1 MGRKTRSVKVGKVQ
15 QRPVTV
21 NASVSARNLTSDK
34 LAAVIL
40 GCSHETYDECH
51 SKQIFGLPAFH
62 ISYVRNIVPGM
73 LLFLF
78 NYTDRRLHGIYEATS
93 HGQMNINPF
102 GWTTHGSKTTPFPA
116 QVRFGIRM
124 KCRALLEEQF
134 GKIILSNYYTPTR
147 FWFELD
153 QKQTNALVSLF
164 ESVQVTTSV
173 VRSVPSNIPFV
184 TCPVPSPTEVPV
196 KGSKWTDLFKPK
208 GDCSKNSEYG
218 DSQHSLEVDFNSN
231 QLHGEECAAPK
242 WSGDSD
248 LKSNSHSTKTSND
261 GFSQCSSEVDLNSD
275 QVHGVEWPSVDGQKS
290 SPPDVE
296 KLSSADEEK
305 CLSDASAA
313 HSFERVRK
321 SWEDMVYEDD
331 STHQDQFE
339 MEPTS
344 SDSAGSLDEQ
354 KQVFGDLLG
363 KEALDPEKER
373 VFLKLK
379 QLSDDKNY
387 LSSRRNEFVDM
398 VIPSKINGA
407 FLRDERI
414 MNDTFLND
422 EGFSE
427 KPISEGK
434 NEDTTTVNSS
444 GLDHVLSQLSE
455 EMKELKASSM
465 EQLQKINVLEK
476 KLSDSD
482 TEIQQLKG
490 QVKYMES
497 KLVPSMLSATDLMGK
512 LVFVMGGYDGVSW
525 LSTLNFYSPLR
536 DIIGQLMPMNCT
548 QSYAS
553 AVLLDGR
560 IYNLGGGN
568 GNVQGGSWYDTVECY
583 DCFSDK
589 WTTCPSLSQR
599 KGCLASA
606 TLFGKIFAVGGG
618 NGVTCFPDVEV
629 FDPIMGKWTFNQP
642 MLQKRL
648 SPAAV
653 DFNGTLYVV
662 GGYDGNSYL
671 SSVEQFDPREGHW
684 SRLPAMKCCR
694 GSHSLAVL
702 NEKIYALGG
711 FDGYKMLS
719 SVEVFDPCSGSWM
732 QGADMK
738 EPKANFAAAVIG
750 EAMYVIGGMKEGNA
764 IADTVDLYREGRGW
778 WATNLKGIGKR
789 CYFSAVV
796 C

>member
-1 MGRKTRSVKVGKVQ
+1 MGRKKRSAKVGEEQ

-21 NASVSARNLTSDK
+21 NASVSARNLTRDK

-40 GCSHETYDECH
+40 GCSNETFEECH
-51 SKQIFGLPAFH
+51 SKRIFGLPAFH
-62 ISYVRNIVPGM
+62 YSYVRNIVPGM
-73 LLFLF
+73 PLFLF

-102 GWTTHGSKTTPFPA
+102 GWTTDGSGVTQFPA

-124 KCRALLEEQF
+124 TCRALLEEQF
-134 GKIILSNYYTPTR
+134 RKIIQSNYYTSAH

-153 QKQTNALVSLF
+153 RVQTNALVSIF
-164 ESVQVTTSV
+164 KSVRVTTSV
-173 VRSVPSNIPFV
+173 VRSVPSNIPV
-184 TCPVPSPTEVPV
+184 VACPVPSPTEVHV
-196 KGSKWTDLFKPK
+196 KASKWTNLFKSK
-208 GDCSKNSEYG
+208 GDCSKNSDYG
-218 DSQHSLEVDFNSN
+218 NSQHSSEVDFNSN
-231 QLHGEECAAPK
+231 QLHGEEQSVPK
-242 WSGDSD
+242 WSG
-248 LKSNSHSTKTSND
+248 LTPNGHSTKKSED
-261 GFSQCSSEVDLNSD
+261 GYSQRSSEVDLNSN
-275 QVHGVEWPSVDGQKS
+275 QVHGEWPSVDGEKWS
-290 SPPDVE
+290 LPDGE

-305 CLSDASAA
+305 IPSDASVA
-313 HSFERVRK
+313 HSFERVIA
-321 SWEDMVYEDD
+321 SWEDMVSEDD

-344 SDSAGSLDEQ
+344 LDSAGSLDEQ
-354 KQVFGDLLG
+354 KQVFEDLLG
-363 KEALDPEKER
+363 KEALDPENER

-379 QLSDDKNY
+379 QLSLDRNY
-387 LSSRRNEFVDM
+387 LNSCRNEFLDM
-398 VIPSKINGA
+398 VIPSKMNGA

-414 MNDTFLND
+414 MNGTFLND
-422 EGFSE
+422 EDFSD

-434 NEDTTTVNSS
+434 NEDITV
-444 GLDHVLSQLSE
+444 LDHVLSQLRE
-455 EMKELKASSM
+455 GMKELKASSM
-465 EQLQKINVLEK
+465 EQLQKISVLEK

-482 TEIQQLKG
+482 MEIQQLKG
-490 QVKYMES
+490 QVKYMEP
-497 KLVPSMLSATDLMGK
+497 KLVPSMSVTDLMGK

-536 DIIGQLMPMNCT
+536 DITGQLMPMNCT
-548 QSYAS
+548 RSYAS
-553 AVLLDGR
+553 AILLDGR

-568 GNVQGGSWYDTVECY
+568 GNIQGNSWYDTVECY

-618 NGVTCFPDVEV
+618 NGVTCFQDVEV
-629 FDPIMGKWTFNQP
+629 FDPILAKWICNQP

-653 DFNGTLYVV
+653 DVNGALYVV

-671 SSVEQFDPREGHW
+671 SSVERLDPREGHW

-702 NEKIYALGG
+702 NGKIYALGG
-711 FDGYKMLS
+711 YDGNNMLS
-719 SVEVFDPCSGSWM
+719 SVEVLDPRSGSWI